1 MDGEMLSLGAYLEL
15 RPTRCPVA
23 GAFATS
29 LIFFVLLIAEIMLG
43 LFVITY
49 ACHNFLTVMQDT
61 AAGNDDVNWPDEPLQ
76 DWLPRGAYL
85 VGLIAVI
92 LAPVGFLRVMLKSN
106 GVTGDLTLPLLATGA
121 VLFWLAF
128 PVCLLSSLSGSS
140 RLFMLRAK
148 VLMQLLRI
156 PGAVLI
162 FYIVSAVLFAAFLGL
177 AYLTLLNEWFLLVPV
192 TAVAATVV
200 LMTYARLL
208 GRVAWLL
215 DEVQP
220 VRRRPRE
227 RMEPMPAVRSEVL
240 DPWAAPQKK
249 RKRKKRK
256 AKKAPPINVPV
267 EGYSLSDEPPA
278 APPSEVPLDGSPPI
292 GEEPFVVQHPR
303 DVPPTEGNEQPRQF
317 TESLEYELAIRSKLP
332 SPPEHPLFSG
342 VYSFPWYAS
351 SRRALAFLSIGFFL
365 MGLLAVALML
375 IGLPGS

>member
-1 MDGEMLSLGAYLEL
+1 M
-15 RPTRCPVA
+15 A

-29 LIFFVLLIAEIMLG
+29 LIFFALLIAEIMLG

-92 LAPVGFLRVMLKSN
+92 LAPVGFLRVVLKSR
-106 GVTGDLTLPLLATGA
+106 GVTDDLTLPLLATGA

-140 RLFMLRAK
+140 RLFILRAK
-148 VLMQLLRI
+148 VLVQLLRI
-156 PGAVLI
+156 PRAMLN
-162 FYIVSAVLFAAFLGL
+162 FYVVSAVLFVALLGL
-177 AYLTLLNEWFLLVPV
+177 AYLTLLNASFLLVPV
-192 TAVAATVV
+192 TAMAATVV

-208 GRVAWLL
+208 GRIAWLL
-215 DEVQP
+215 NEVQP
-220 VRRRPRE
+220 VRRKPRE
-227 RMEPMPAVRSEVL
+227 KMAPMPAVRSEVL
-240 DPWAAPQKK
+240 DPWAAPEKK

-256 AKKAPPINVPV
+256 AEKSPPVNVPV
-267 EGYSLSDEPPA
+267 EGYALADEPPA
-278 APPSEVPLDGSPPI
+278 SPPREVPLDGSPAI
-292 GEEPFVVQHPR
+292 GEEPFAVQHPP
-303 DVPPTEGNEQPRQF
+303 DVPPTEGNEQPRPF
-317 TESLEYELAIRSKLP
+317 TDSSEYQLAIRSKLP
-332 SPPEHPLFSG
+332 QPPKHPLFSG